1 MEPAPPHAPAYAREG
16 RLARWWGTGVL
27 LGLGVALFLTAQD
40 IVTCHLPGTACEH
53 GSAHLRAWQV
63 YFWVQLASK
72 LPISYRY
79 TPRGVTAAADLLG
92 FGVGMVSVTLFG
104 LGVAVDLLAAR
115 MLAVGV
121 GTWFVFYVVVLVRW
135 RDPGESIA
143 RRALTAA
150 FGTYANAPM
159 LMAALALG

>member
-16 RLARWWGTGVL
+16 RLARWWGNGVL

-40 IVTCHLPGTACEH
+40 IVTCHLPGAACEH
-53 GSAHLRAWQV
+53 GAAHLRAWQV

-79 TPRGVTAAADLLG
+79 TPRGVIAAADLLG
-92 FGVGMVSVTLFG
+92 FGIGMACVTLFG
-104 LGVAVDLLAAR
+104 LGVAVDPLAAR
-115 MLAVGV
+115 LLAVGV
-121 GTWFVFYVVVLVRW
+121 ATWFALYVVVLAW
-135 RDPGESIA
+135 WGDPGVSIA
-143 RRALTAA
+143 RRAMSAA